1 MKMKNVFMLLLGAML
16 VLSMVGVGAAEV
28 AGTQTPAITELSLD
42 GEGKATQQTTVTLA
56 LSQSFEVT
64 LPADFDLT
72 DDKNNGEY
80 TGLALVNTTVHLL
93 NPGKMLTVSISS
105 PNNDRYVAENPGS
118 KYWILKEQNVASGST
133 PKELRYIISAKN
145 SDSTHV
151 DTGNQADWLS
161 EETNFIEISAPTP
174 LKTTYLHFK
183 LAESLSVAT
192 VGTYKDTLTFK
203 VAVVNTP
210 SQAST

>member
-93 NPGKMLTVSISS
+93 NPGKMLTVSVSS
-105 PNNDRYVAENPGS
+105 PNNDGYVAANPGS
-118 KYWILKEQNVASGST
+118 KYWILKEQNVAS
-133 PKELRYIISAKN
+133 PKELRYIISATD
-145 SDSTHV
+145 SDSSHV
-151 DTGNQADWLS
+151 NTGDQAGWLS
-161 EETNFIEISAPTP
+161 EGTNFIEISAPTP